1 MLRSRI
7 IAWLRVLLPL
17 AALASLSSIFLI
29 QRQSDPDAAIPYA
42 EVDAVAMAREPRIN
56 NAEYSTVTGD
66 GTHLTL
72 TADTAR
78 PLAPDTSGGGGT
90 AAQAARLI
98 WRAPEGLAADIS
110 AGEARIDGDMLYLN
124 DGVRMT
130 TSTGWLL
137 TGPRFNA
144 ETDRSTLV
152 SDGPVTGFG
161 PLGRIDAEAVA
172 ITPQPGGKDHLLNL
186 SGGVRLLYQP

>member
-17 AALASLSSIFLI
+17 AALAILSMIFLI
-29 QRQSDPDAAIPYA
+29 SRQPDPDAAIPYA
-42 EVDAVAMAREPRIN
+42 EVDAEALAREPRMN
-56 NAEYSTVTGD
+56 NGEYSTVTED

-72 TADTAR
+72 TADTAT
-78 PLAPDTSGGGGT
+78 PHKADTPDAATT
-90 AAQAARLI
+90 AQGVRLI

-110 AGEARIDGDMLYLN
+110 AGGAKLDAEMLRLE

-144 ETDRSTLV
+144 LTDRSLLA

-161 PLGRIDAEAVA
+161 PLGRIDAEAME
-172 ITPQPGGKDHLLNL
+172 ITPLPDGKDHLLNL